1 MQRPNEREFLQA
13 VLREVEGLP
22 EDLSGRLV
30 ELVEAPAAE
39 RAEAIR
45 RLFEELGRG

>member
-22 EDLSGRLV
+22 QELGDRLV
-30 ELVEAPAAE
+30 ELVDAPAE
-39 RAEAIR
+39 SRAETIR
-45 RLFEELGRG
+45 KLFEELGRG

>member
-22 EDLSGRLV
+22 EGLGGRLM
-30 ELVEAPAAE
+30 ELVDAGAD

-45 RLFEELGRG
+45 KLFEELGRG

>member
-22 EDLSGRLV
+22 EDLSGRLI
-30 ELVEAPAAE
+30 ELVEAPAE
-39 RAEAIR
+39 GRAEAIR
-45 RLFEELGRG
+45 KLFEELGRG

>member
-22 EDLSGRLV
+22 EELGGRLM
-30 ELVEAPAAE
+30 ELVDAPATE
-39 RAEAIR
+39 RADAMR